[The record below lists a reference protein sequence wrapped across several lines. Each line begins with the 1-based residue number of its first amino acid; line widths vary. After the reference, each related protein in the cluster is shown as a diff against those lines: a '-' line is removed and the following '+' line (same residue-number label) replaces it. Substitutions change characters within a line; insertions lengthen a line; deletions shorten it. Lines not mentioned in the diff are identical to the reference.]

1 MNPCKDSLAYHN
13 LLVKSGGLM
22 KIPCA
27 KQVPFVVAGL
37 SFLQP
42 ALTNIQF
49 DNLTLIAS
57 ALVLGARFC
66 LTEISR
72 MWLKEKC
79 VSTLSYF
86 LSDAKF
92 STYEMEHLYAL
103 QVRQVYK
110 IERGYYLIDDTMK
123 HHTKLCKWIHG
134 VYILFDHVFNTN
146 LKANCIV
153 VLYYTD
159 GESIKFPIT
168 FRIYYQDSNKM
179 PWLRGKKFVCKK
191 KYELA
196 VEMLEWAMERG
207 FPKGIV
213 LADSWFAVGPFIK
226 ELKRL
231 KLGYVLETRDNY
243 NVRTPCK
250 QPKLTPK
257 GRLAKNQYDLTKLPE
272 FFKSILSITKCGFAR
287 DIETGKEAKVLYH
300 VKIATVRLNS
310 IPGKHRV
317 IESFD
322 PTNQTTKY
330 LLTDQLTWEAT
341 KIISVYIYRWVI
353 EEFFRNA
360 KQLTDMEGA
369 TIRSKQGVTL
379 ALCLVSW
386 IDFLL
391 HFENYKQG
399 TAGKLS
405 KESLTIPSIVRRAQ
419 YENME
424 AFMER
429 VKHDEDFVK
438 KWFEVEKENIYR
450 KRKEY
455 KELVEIDDSDGSEV
469 KLVTP
474 QQI

>member
-1 MNPCKDSLAYHN
+1 
-13 LLVKSGGLM
+13 M

-49 DNLTLIAS
+49 DNLTLIAT

-72 MWLKEKC
+72 MWLKDKC

-92 STYEMEHLYAL
+92 STYEMQCLYAL
-103 QVRQVYK
+103 RIMHLYK
-110 IERGYYLIDDTMK
+110 IKRGYYIIDDTMK
-123 HHTKLCKWIHG
+123 HHTKFCKWIHG
-134 VYILFDHVFNTN
+134 VCILFDHVFGTN
-146 LKANCIV
+146 LKAICIV
-153 VLYYTD
+153 ALYYSD
-159 GESIKFPIT
+159 GGLIKFPIT
-168 FRIYYQDSNKM
+168 HRIYYKDSNKL

-196 VEMLEWAMERG
+196 VEMLEWAIKMG

-213 LADSWFAVGPFIK
+213 LADSWYAVGPFIK

-231 KLGYVLETRDNY
+231 KFGYVVEVKDNY
-243 NVRTPCK
+243 KLKTTCK

-257 GRLAKNQYDLTKLPE
+257 GRLAKNQYDLTKLPK
-272 FFKSILSITKCGFAR
+272 FFKSILSVAKCGFAR

-317 IESFD
+317 IESVD

-341 KIISVYIYRWVI
+341 KIISVYTYRWVI

-369 TIRSKQGVTL
+369 TIRSEQGVTL

-429 VKHDEDFVK
+429 VRHDEAFVK
-438 KWFEVEKENIYR
+438 RWFEVEKEHIYR
-450 KRKEY
+450 KRKEH
-455 KELVEIDDSDGSEV
+455 KELIELNESDLSEV
-469 KLVTP
+469 KLFA
-474 QQI
+474 